1 MQERIDAGR
10 LRFRVLVAGDRVALV
25 GVLFVGIV
33 AALVLAGILLP
44 RSAAL
49 FTGGDPIETVFQAFI
64 GATITG
70 VTLVVTLNQ
79 LVLSQEFGAVGDQQD
94 RLDAAVD
101 FREDVDSILDAQ
113 ISPLEPSAFLRA
125 LIDTTGDYARALRED
140 VADDDLRDRVQKVTE
155 DIETN
160 AESVSDA
167 LEGANFGTFAVM
179 SAALDYD
186 YSRKLYTARRLRAE
200 DGDTLSAAGTA
211 SLEGLIETLE
221 LYGPAREHFKTLYI
235 QWELTGLSRVI
246 LAASIPSLVVSVAM
260 VLFYDPAAIA
270 GSVAGVPLSLLVACV
285 SVGVALIPFLVLLSY
300 VLRIAT
306 VTQRTLS
313 IGPFT
318 LRETEQSSIDWE

>member
-33 AALVLAGILLP
+33 AALILAGILLP
-44 RSAAL
+44 RSAVL
-49 FTGGDPIETVFQAFI
+49 FTSGDPVETVFQAFI

-101 FREDVDSILDAQ
+101 FREDVDSVLDTP

-125 LIDTTGDYARALRED
+125 LIDATGDHARALREN
-140 VADDDLRDRVQKVTE
+140 VDDDLRDRVRKVTD

-160 AESVSDA
+160 AQSVSDA
-167 LEGANFGTFAVM
+167 LKGANFGTFAVM

-186 YSRKLYTARRLRAE
+186 YSRKLYSARRLRAE
-200 DGDTLSAAGTA
+200 DADTLSAAGTA
-211 SLEGLIETLE
+211 SLDGLIETLE

-246 LAASIPSLVVSVAM
+246 LAASLPSLVVSVAM
-260 VLFYDPAAIA
+260 VLFYDPAAVA
-270 GSVAGVPLSLLVACV
+270 GSVAGVPLSLLVACA

-318 LRETEQSSIDWE
+318 LRETERSPTDRE